1 MSDYIVTLDTESSQ
15 IVTLEGEGSQYDTK
29 YKLGVNYEIPSKSI
43 QYNNIILDNITNSF
57 NGIGKTFSLTD
68 GGTAYYPI
76 NSQQL
81 IVGKNN
87 LILEPE
93 EDYFISQNNIIFSAA
108 PNPGDDVFIIAL
120 VTTADLTRTINLIV
134 DSGSFD
140 MLPGD
145 KGRLTLDVSGQ
156 IESWKIL
163 ADQVGNLSLDI
174 KKTTYAS
181 YPTSTSIVNFD
192 YPNLI
197 NNNKNFDDDLS
208 NWSTTNLVAGDI
220 LTFEVRSSINIRRFL
235 ISLKLKL

>member
-1 MSDYIVTLDTESSQ
+1 MSDYIVTLD
-15 IVTLEGEGSQYDTK
+15 GEGSQYDTK
-29 YKLGVNYEIPSKSI
+29 YKIGVNYEIPSKSI
-43 QYNNIILDNITNSF
+43 QYNNIILDNISNSF

-68 GGTAYYPI
+68 SGTSYYPI

-93 EDYFISQNNIIFSAA
+93 EDYTISQNNIIFNAA
-108 PNPGDDVFIIAL
+108 PNLGDDIFIIAL
-120 VTTADLTRTINLIV
+120 VTTADLTRTINFIV

-140 MLPGD
+140 MVSGD

-156 IESWKIL
+156 IESWRIF
-163 ADQVGNLSLDI
+163 ADQVGSLSIDI

-181 YPTSTSIVNFD
+181 YPTSTSIVNYD

-197 NNNKNFDDDLS
+197 NTNKNFDDDLN
-208 NWSTTNLVAGDI
+208 NWTTTNLVAGDI
-220 LTFEVRSSINIRRFL
+220 LTFEVRSSTNIRRFL